1 MKIVEVNHWLIR
13 MPFNEDILWASGRR
27 IGTTR
32 LIVQIKTE
40 DGTIGWGESI
50 CLIDTVYAVFKRVVS
65 PIALGYDVSDVE
77 RFTRHV
83 LGAGYYH
90 HKRAAVMAMS
100 AMEMAMWDAFGKITQ
115 QPLYKLWGGAWRKDI
130 RASAYLFL
138 PEPKAVADKAK
149 YFLDL
154 GFTSFKAKIGFNE
167 RADIEV
173 TEAVR
178 KSIGNSELRV
188 DINGAWTPGTAKR
201 MLAKLAPYDLSYAEQ
216 PLQLDDLIG
225 HSKLRQ
231 SQPVPIALD
240 ESAYTLED
248 VGNIIRM
255 EAADVIL
262 LDPQEAGGCWQTIK
276 AAGIAESVGIPL
288 SLHSGGEMS
297 IAQAAYLH
305 LAAAI
310 PNMSISIDTERHY
323 LSDDIVA
330 TPLRIEGGR
339 YRVPE
344 SPGLGVEPQLEKILR
359 YQVTEITGAY
369 LDTTKP
375 KWFPVKPA
383 F

>member
-1 MKIVEVNHWLIR
+1 MIITEVKHWLIR
-13 MPFNEDILWASGRR
+13 MPFNEEILWASGRR

-32 LIVQIKTE
+32 LIVRIVTE

-50 CLIDTVYAVFKRVVS
+50 CLIDTVQAVFEKVVA
-65 PIALGYDVSDVE
+65 PLAIGYPVSDIE

-100 AMEMAMWDAFGKITQ
+100 AMEMAMWDALGKITH
-115 QPLYKLWGGAWRKDI
+115 QPLYKLWGGAWRKEI
-130 RASAYLFL
+130 HASAYLFL
-138 PEPKAVADKAK
+138 PDPVAVAEKAK

-154 GFTSFKAKIGFNE
+154 GYTSFKAKIGFSE
-167 RADIEV
+167 RADVEV

-178 KSIGNSELRV
+178 NVIGNNELRV

-201 MLAKLAPYDLSYAEQ
+201 MLAKLSAYDLSYAEQ
-216 PLQLDDLIG
+216 PLQLDDLVG
-225 HSKLRQ
+225 HAKLRQ
-231 SQPVPIALD
+231 SQSVPIALD

-276 AAGIAESVGIPL
+276 AAGVAESIGIPL

-305 LAAAI
+305 LAASI
-310 PNMSISIDTERHY
+310 PNMSVSIDTERHY
-323 LSDDIVA
+323 LADDIVA
-330 TPLRIEGGR
+330 NPLRIENGS

-344 SPGLGVEPQLEKILR
+344 SPGLGVEPQIEKILQ
-359 YQVTEITGAY
+359 YQVTDIVGAY
-369 LDTTKP
+369 LDSSKP
-375 KWFPVKPA
+375 TWFPVKPA